1 MKSLS
6 RWATR
11 VSLVVMA
18 LTASSEA
25 LAQSRASQP
34 AQRPSVAVVAA
45 ASSSATSASSA
56 QRGAPATATSAGA
69 ASEGVVNI
77 NTATEDELRRLPL
90 VGPAR
95 ATAILALRTRVQRF
109 RSPDDLLRVR
119 GIGRASMRR
128 LRPYVTLTGETTLL
142 SRPGRTRNQAS
153 LTAP

>member
-1 MKSLS
+1 MKALS
-6 RWATR
+6 RWATAGA
-11 VSLVVMA
+11 LVVMA
-18 LTASSEA
+18 LTASSAA
-25 LAQSRASQP
+25 LAQPRASQP
-34 AQRPSVAVVAA
+34 AQRPSVAAVAA
-45 ASSSATSASSA
+45 ASSSASSA
-56 QRGAPATATSAGA
+56 QRGAPAATTSAGA

-142 SRPGRTRNQAS
+142 ARPGRTRNQAS